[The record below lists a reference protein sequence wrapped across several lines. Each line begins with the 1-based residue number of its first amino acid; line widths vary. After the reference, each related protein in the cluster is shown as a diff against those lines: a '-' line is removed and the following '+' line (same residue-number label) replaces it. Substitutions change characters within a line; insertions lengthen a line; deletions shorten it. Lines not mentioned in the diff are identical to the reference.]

1 VQGKE
6 SIEIGAQRVER
17 GKDIFPGKMLISIVT
32 IVFNGETHLEET
44 ILSVTNQDYD
54 NIEYIIVDGGSTDG
68 TLDIIRKY
76 EDRIDL
82 WVREPDRGI
91 SDAMNKGIRMA
102 SGDVIGIIHSD
113 DFYADPTVLGRVA
126 EVFSNSPDIKALY
139 GIQDYIDPVA
149 GRTLL
154 TWGRDSDPSE
164 IKKRMYI
171 PHPTLFVRRKV
182 YDEIGL
188 FRLDYR
194 VAMDYEFAIR
204 LTKYTRPYFLNYKI
218 ACMRDMGTSGKQYL
232 KSFRE
237 VVKALME
244 HGYYMAALLTILR
257 NAAKQVL
264 ILLGLKRVL
273 YRLWERNVSP
283 NQ

>member
-1 VQGKE
+1 MN
-6 SIEIGAQRVER
+6 
-17 GKDIFPGKMLISIVT
+17 PLLISIIT
-32 IVFNGETHLEET
+32 ITYNSAKYLEAT
-44 ILSVTNQDYD
+44 IKSVIDQEYPNV
-54 NIEYIIVDGGSTDG
+54 EYIIVDGGSTDS
-68 TLDIIRKY
+68 TINVIKKY
-76 EDRIDL
+76 EGRISK
-82 WVREPDRGI
+82 WISEPDRGI
-91 SDAMNKGIRMA
+91 SDAMNKGIRMS
-102 SGDVIGIIHSD
+102 SGDIVGILHSD
-113 DFYADPTVLGRVA
+113 DFYADPTVLGRIA
-126 EVFSNSPDIKALY
+126 GVFSHAPHINALY
-139 GIQDYIDPVA
+139 GIQDYIDPVT
-149 GRTLL
+149 GITIL
-154 TWGRDSDPSE
+154 TWGRDADPSE

-171 PHPTLFVRRKV
+171 PHPTLFVRKKV

-194 VAMDYEFAIR
+194 VAMDYELAVR

-264 ILLGLKRVL
+264 ISLGLKRVL
-273 YRLWERNVSP
+273 YKIWERNVSP
-283 NQ
+283 N

>member
-1 VQGKE
+1 MNGTKE
-6 SIEIGAQRVER
+6 SLPQNFV
-17 GKDIFPGKMLISIVT
+17 ISIIT
-32 IVFNGETHLEET
+32 ITFNSAKYLEET
-44 ILSVTNQDYD
+44 IKSVIAQDYS
-54 NIEYIIVDGGSTDG
+54 NVEYIIVDGGSTDS
-68 TLDIIRKY
+68 TIPIIEKY
-76 EDRIDL
+76 EGKISK
-82 WVREPDRGI
+82 WVSEPDEGI
-91 SDAMNKGIRMA
+91 SDAMNKGIRMS
-102 SGDVIGIIHSD
+102 SGDIVGILHSD

-126 EVFSNSPDIKALY
+126 EVFSNSPHIKALY
-139 GIQDYIDPVA
+139 GIQDYVAPVT
-149 GRTLL
+149 GKIFL

-264 ILLGLKRVL
+264 ISLGLRRVL